1 MTNAEFVEK
10 ILGIKLSPIITDP
23 QDKCT
28 GLRCPNYIDIDTPC
42 EDACPHCFFW
52 HKEVDN
58 ARVGAILTS
67 MPELSKAFLN
77 SIWGS
82 NKYQTIIAGGRNNGK
97 THLTK
102 LARQHTLELEG
113 WHELPSIFNTVP
125 FDDILEILEDSL
137 DMGFDVKIVDGVIYY
152 KEKEEQKHSFAQ
164 YLV

>member
-10 ILGIKLSPIITDP
+10 ILGIKLSSIITDP

-28 GLRCPNYIDIDTPC
+28 GLRCPNYMDIDTPC

-82 NKYQTIIAGGRNNGK
+82 NKYQTIIAGGRNSGK
-97 THLTK
+97 TYYTERLV
-102 LARQHTLELEG
+102 RERSLELEG
-113 WHELPSIFNTVP
+113 WQHLPSTINTLP
-125 FDDILEILEDSL
+125 IADILEILDDAL
-137 DMGFDVKIVDGVIYY
+137 DMGFDVKVDGVIYY
-152 KEKEEQKHSFAQ
+152 REKA
-164 YLV
+164 